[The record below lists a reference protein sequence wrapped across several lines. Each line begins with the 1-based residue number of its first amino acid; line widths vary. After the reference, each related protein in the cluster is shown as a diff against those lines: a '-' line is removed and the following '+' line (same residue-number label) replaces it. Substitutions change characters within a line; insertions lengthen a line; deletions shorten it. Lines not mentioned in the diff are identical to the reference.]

1 MLIQLS
7 CFTYLPRQTTVLIL
21 IQSSCF
27 TYLPLSD
34 YCTHANSVILLYKPT
49 PRDYCTH
56 ANSVILHHVPTSTF
70 RLLYSCLF
78 SHPALHTYF
87 FQTTATFQATVLMLR
102 PPECTRVA
110 SNTRRRIDQNPQLT
124 GDIDQLCTRASHK
137 SVFKAPVM

>member
-34 YCTHANSVILLYKPT
+34 YCTHANSVILLYVPT

-87 FQTTATFQATVLMLR
+87 FQTTALLLIQSSCFMYLPLSGY
-102 PPECTRVA
+102 CTHAQTSRMYA
-110 SNTRRRIDQNPQLT
+110 S
-124 GDIDQLCTRASHK
+124 GE
-137 SVFKAPVM
+137 